1 MGATGFVVKCSQHSW
16 TNKDKNADSY
26 ISVQENNKEQSKDYH
41 VMANYCQI
49 RGLERNVS
57 SEEVKVTLDE
67 GSRESVLFEVRL
79 RTEVLALHHLI
90 NFSPWPS
97 YLT

>member
-1 MGATGFVVKCSQHSW
+1 MGATGFAVKGSQHSW
-16 TNKDKNADSY
+16 TNEDKNADSY

-41 VMANYCQI
+41 MMANYCQI

-57 SEEVKVTLDE
+57 SEEAKLTLDE
-67 GSRESVLFEVRL
+67 GSRKSVLFEVRL